1 MSAYLEALAFLP
13 LDKHLGRDT
22 LAIYRKACGFIPK
35 QCDDVYGSILDA
47 SDFLYKVVTKEPF
60 VNKQIL
66 GYVTV
71 FYGSAK
77 HLYRYA
83 RLILEKFIGSFLH
96 AVVIAAFLGESVLEL
111 LLGETKVLLLSCFCM
126 QGESKRQSA
135 LLVGNGQQK

>member
-1 MSAYLEALAFLP
+1 MSIFEILITSEYAFEVISCFFIRHCP
-13 LDKHLGRDT
+13 L
-22 LAIYRKACGFIPK
+22 K
-35 QCDDVYGSILDA
+35 QIIQRGI
-47 SDFLYKVVTKEPF
+47 KEPF

-71 FYGSAK
+71 FYGYAK

-96 AVVIAAFLGESVLEL
+96 AVVIAAFLGE
-111 LLGETKVLLLSCFCM
+111 TKVLPLSCFCM